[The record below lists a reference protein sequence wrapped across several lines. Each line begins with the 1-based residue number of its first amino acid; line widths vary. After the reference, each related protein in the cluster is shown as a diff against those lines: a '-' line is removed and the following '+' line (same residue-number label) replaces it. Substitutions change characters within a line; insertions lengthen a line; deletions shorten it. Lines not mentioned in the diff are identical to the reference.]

1 MKTLGMIGGTSWHS
15 TIVYYRLINE
25 LVGTKIGSQGNP
37 PLLLYSLNIELMREQ
52 NWDKINNTYLEVSR
66 KLAQAGA
73 EALIICANTPHVVYD
88 YVQPKIDIPI
98 LHIADAVGR
107 EAEKQGLQKLG
118 LLGNK
123 PTMTKGF
130 IQNRLQNAFG
140 LKTLIPEEKYLDESH
155 YYVSKEL
162 TQGKLTGEAKAF
174 YQEQINFFKERG
186 ADGVIL
192 GCTELPLLLNQQ
204 DSELPLLATTQL
216 HAQMAADFILGEVTT
231 PSGVL

>member
-88 YVQPKIDIPI
+88 YVQPKID
-98 LHIADAVGR
+98 
-107 EAEKQGLQKLG
+107 
-118 LLGNK
+118 
-123 PTMTKGF
+123 
-130 IQNRLQNAFG
+130 
-140 LKTLIPEEKYLDESH
+140 
-155 YYVSKEL
+155 
-162 TQGKLTGEAKAF
+162 
-174 YQEQINFFKERG
+174 
-186 ADGVIL
+186 
-192 GCTELPLLLNQQ
+192 
-204 DSELPLLATTQL
+204 
-216 HAQMAADFILGEVTT
+216 
-231 PSGVL
+231 